1 MAATE
6 LASEERRPLW
16 LFRGPLFVG
25 SLVGLGFAL
34 VAFDF
39 PAPFAQTAL
48 YWLAGALLLGCMA
61 LAWFSVRFAPLQR
74 PNILRWS
81 TQFGLLCGFF

>member
-1 MAATE
+1 MMAATE
-6 LASEERRPLW
+6 LASEARKPLW

-48 YWLAGALLLGCMA
+48 Y
-61 LAWFSVRFAPLQR
+61 
-74 PNILRWS
+74 
-81 TQFGLLCGFF
+81 